1 MNSKTQKKKILI
13 VMPRFPYPVT
23 GACEQDRAEGLN
35 IFLEL
40 GYEIRVITKVSP
52 REEVKVEEVSKKL
65 GIKIFPIS
73 YKFSKNLSFGKRFFK
88 NLKRI
93 MNPLFWDGAS
103 YEYRDKEI
111 VGVFKRELD
120 EFKPDAVWV
129 EYTTLW
135 PLYKYAK
142 RKNIPIV
149 TRSINFEAFH
159 FLDEDGFGLI
169 NLFKFIS
176 KFFGEIMTIK
186 KSDHLLAITPKEEC
200 IYKKYGAKNTSVL
213 PLRALHK
220 FLSTEKK
227 IKDKEK
233 LNVFFMGSTYNVS
246 HNKKAL
252 EEVVKNII
260 PLVNEAYPN
269 KFSFHITG
277 AKLPKDFEKLFSSNT
292 IYHGF
297 VPDRDIFFEDM
308 DIALTPS
315 LFGAGMQQKI
325 FEPLARGIPTITSPR
340 GLAVYPFK
348 DGEHLL
354 LAENTKDF
362 VKALGELRDFNKR
375 KEISTKA
382 RILSKE
388 LFSEKKIKGIISNSL
403 NIAML

>member
-1 MNSKTQKKKILI
+1 MDSKNQKKKILI

-35 IFLEL
+35 IFLDL
-40 GYEIRVITKVSP
+40 GYEIRVIAKVSP

-65 GIKIFPIS
+65 GIEIFPIP
-73 YKFSKNLSFGKRFFK
+73 YKFSKNLSFSKRLLK

-93 MNPLFWDGAS
+93 INPLFWDGAS

-111 VGVFKRELD
+111 VDVFKRELD
-120 EFKPDAVWV
+120 DFKPDAIWV

-142 RKNIPIV
+142 KRNVPIV

-159 FLDEDGFGLI
+159 FLDEDGFGPI
-169 NLFKFIS
+169 NLIKFVS
-176 KFFGEIMTIK
+176 KFFGEIMTIR
-186 KSDHLLAITPKEEC
+186 KSDYLLAITPKEER

-213 PLRALHK
+213 PLRALYK
-220 FLSTEKK
+220 FLSKEKQ
-227 IKDKEK
+227 IKDKK
-233 LNVFFMGSTYNVS
+233 RLNVFFMGSTYNVS

-260 PLVNEAYPN
+260 PLVNKAYPN

-277 AKLPKDFEKLFSSNT
+277 AKLPKDFENFFSENVT
-292 IYHGF
+292 YHGF

-325 FEPLARGIPTITSPR
+325 FEPLARGIPTIASSR
-340 GLAVYPFK
+340 GIAEYPFK

-354 LAENTKDF
+354 TAKNTDDF
-362 VKALGELRDFNKR
+362 VVALGKMRDIDRR

-382 RILSKE
+382 KE
-388 LFSEKKIKGIISNSL
+388 LCKEIFSEEKIKSIVSNSL
-403 NIAML
+403 KII